1 MMHGRLGMAI
11 VVLPSVAVAIV
22 VYALLLVRV
31 RAVDEDEL
39 RGMPGGRK
47 LAGLLVRLHLL

>member
-11 VVLPSVAVAIV
+11 VVLPYVAVAIV